1 MVAEAYE
8 AGQRIFGESHV
19 QELQEKVPVLPKDIE
34 WHFIGH
40 LQTNKVKYIAPY
52 VHLIHAVDS
61 LRLMK
66 EIEKHA
72 AKNNRVINILL
83 QLHLAQEETKFG
95 LTTEQCDELLEQ
107 GEWRDMPHVRI
118 VGIMCM
124 ASNTDD
130 EKLIANEFQ
139 QAHDYFLHARNTFFQ
154 NDETFCECSMG
165 MSDDYP
171 IAVQHG
177 STLVRIGTRI
187 FGPRVY

>member
-1 MVAEAYE
+1 MIQEAYD

-19 QELQEKVPVLPKDIE
+19 QELQEKVPTLPADIE

-61 LRLMK
+61 FRLMQ
-66 EIEKHA
+66 EIEKQA
-72 AKNNRVINILL
+72 AKNDRIINILL

-95 LTTEQCDELLEQ
+95 LTMQECDALLEA
-107 GEWRDMPHVRI
+107 GEWRKLTHVRI
-118 VGIMCM
+118 AGIMCM

-130 EKLIANEFQ
+130 EQQIAQEFKS
-139 QAHDYFLHARNTFFQ
+139 AHDYFLHVKECFFAE
-154 NDETFCECSMG
+154 ETSFCECSMG

-171 IAVQHG
+171 IAIQNG